1 MRLSPDAPRSVAPG
15 PFPRRFRL
23 CAVLLALVLV
33 GASAPA
39 AWGQTTY
46 YVDGD
51 AGNDGSTGETWA
63 SAFATLTKALD
74 AATGSDQI
82 WIAQGTY
89 YPDEGPGVTDDDRS
103 ASFTVTGVQDG
114 LEIYGGFENG
124 DAFTDRSPADHPV
137 ILSGD
142 VNGDGGAPFNSYHIV
157 LMDGGASIGSDIDA
171 NITSATV
178 LSGVTITG
186 GRANGTGFDIE
197 GGGLYCDG
205 SGSGNACSP
214 TLTHVTFIGNQA
226 QYKGG
231 AIYNNGAF
239 SGTSSPTIAN
249 AVFSGN
255 ESLNTGGAIHNDG
268 TSSPTITNALFAG
281 NTAGIS
287 GGAIYNYRDPLGTSR
302 LTLTNAT
309 FTGNTASGQGGAMY
323 SVGMDGTNGPA
334 ITNTI
339 FYDNAAPSGGDALHN
354 KDVVPTV
361 AHSLIEGGVNGDG
374 VGGNANIDNGNNLDA
389 DPRFV
394 DSTDADGPDDTF
406 ATADDGFVLTEN
418 SPAVDAGDSTAL
430 SAPTD
435 ITGAVRVQDATVDL
449 GAYEFSA
456 SVTYYVD
463 GTGGHD
469 GNDGTSW
476 ASAFATLP
484 QALGVA
490 GGGDTIYIAQGTYTP
505 GPDRSDSFTIT
516 GNQYRL
522 KIYGGFEAGDAFADR
537 SPADHPTILSG
548 DIGTPGDPSDNSY
561 HVVVVDGGTGIGPD
575 IGANITGATV
585 LSGVTITGGNANGAA
600 PDNRGGGLFCD
611 GEGPGNACSPT
622 LKNITFSD
630 NAAEDGGAIYNNGY
644 DGTSSP
650 TILRAVFADNTA
662 ENNGGALYNDGTR
675 SYFPTV
681 SSPTITNA
689 LFAGNAAGGNGGALY
704 NDGGLG
710 GTSSPPITNAT
721 FAGNTAEEDGGAIYN
736 NGGEAATTITNTVLY
751 GNAATGNGDEIYND
765 AVSAYLAY
773 SLIDG
778 GVNGDGVAGTINIDI
793 GNNLDAD
800 PLFVDPA
807 DADGPDDTFA
817 TADDGLRLT
826 ESSPAVDAG
835 DSGALAEATDLAG
848 ADRVR
853 NGTVDLGAY
862 ELAPPVTYHVDG
874 SSGHDSNDGTGWASA
889 FATLTQA
896 LGVAGGTDQIWVAQ
910 GTYTPGPDRSD
921 SFTITGP
928 QDGLRIYGGFEAGD
942 AFADRHPA
950 DHPVILSGDIGTPG
964 DPSDNSYHVVI
975 MDAGNRIG
983 PDIGANITGA
993 TVLSGVTITGG
1004 NANGSPP
1011 DIAGGGLFCD
1021 GEGPGNACSPT
1032 LKNITFSD
1040 NAAEEGGAV
1049 YNSGFFGGTSSPAI
1063 LNVVFSGNTA
1073 TNNGGALYNVS
1084 FSEGTSSPTITNVTF
1099 VGNTAANNGGA
1110 MYNYGAF
1117 GGTSIPAVTN
1127 TILWGNAAT
1136 NEGDEVYNLDAT
1148 ATVAYSLIE
1157 GGVNGEGVAGEA
1169 NTDAGNNLVADPLF
1183 ARPGDPDGPDGTF
1196 ATADDGLRLTEGS
1209 PALNAGDSTALSAP
1223 TDITGAVRVQGATVD
1238 LGAYE
1243 GTDGVIP
1250 VELTRLTATP
1260 DAGGVLLEWTTAA
1273 ETQNAGFEVERQS
1286 VGEGNTSSNAASGD
1300 AASGDAASGDWTTV
1314 GFVEGAG
1321 TTTEAQAYRFRAEGL
1336 PVGTHRFR
1344 LRQLDADGTATLSAP
1359 VAATVRLAEAYR
1371 VTAPAP
1377 NPAVSGA
1384 TMRLAVRE
1392 AQPVRVAVYDVLGR
1406 EVRVVFDGPMS
1417 AQQPTTLRIG
1427 EGLPAGQYF
1436 VRAVG
1441 ERFSAT
1447 ERLTIVR

>member
-1 MRLSPDAPRSVAPG
+1 MRLSPDAPRPFAPG
-15 PFPRRFRL
+15 AFPRRFRL

-51 AGNDGSTGETWA
+51 AGSDGSTGDTWA

-74 AATGSDQI
+74 VATGSDQI

-89 YPDEGPGVTDDDRS
+89 YPDEGPGVSEADRS
-103 ASFTVTGVQDG
+103 ASFTVTGDQDG
-114 LEIYGGFENG
+114 LRIYGGFEVG

-157 LMDGGASIGSDIDA
+157 LMDGGTGLGPDIGA

-186 GRANGTGFDIE
+186 GRANGMGADTE

-205 SGSGNACSP
+205 YGSGNACSP

-231 AIYNNGAF
+231 AIYNDGAY
-239 SGTSSPTIAN
+239 SGTSSPTIVN
-249 AVFSGN
+249 AAFSGN
-255 ESLNTGGAIHNDG
+255 ESGNTGGAIHNDGLDG
-268 TSSPTITNALFAG
+268 TSSPTITNALFVG
-281 NTAGIS
+281 NAAES
-287 GGAIYNYRDPLGTSR
+287 AGGAIYNDEGTTGASR
-302 LTLTNAT
+302 PTLTNAT
-309 FTGNTASGQGGAMY
+309 LTGNTAGGLGGAMY
-323 SVGMDGTNGPA
+323 SVGTDGTNGPT

-339 FYDNAAPSGGDALHN
+339 FYGNAAPGGGDALYN
-354 KDVVPTV
+354 LDATPTV

-374 VGGNANIDNGNNLDA
+374 VAGTPNIDNGNNLNA
-389 DPRFV
+389 DPLFV
-394 DSTDADGPDDTF
+394 DPADADGPDDTF
-406 ATADDGFVLTEN
+406 TTADDGLVLTAN

-430 SAPTD
+430 SLPTD

-456 SVTYYVD
+456 PVTYYVD
-463 GTGGHD
+463 GSSGRD
-469 GNDGTSW
+469 SNDGTSW
-476 ASAFATLP
+476 ASAFATLTH
-484 QALGVA
+484 ALGVA
-490 GGGDTIYIAQGTYTP
+490 GGSDTIYIAQGTYTP

-516 GNQYRL
+516 GDQYRL

-537 SPADHPTILSG
+537 RPVDHPVILSG

-561 HVVVVDGGTGIGPD
+561 HVVVMDGGTHIGPD
-575 IGANITGATV
+575 IGANITSTTV
-585 LSGVTITGGNANGAA
+585 LSGVTITGGNANGTA
-600 PDNRGGGLFCD
+600 PDNRGGGLLCD
-611 GEGPGNACSPT
+611 GQGNGNVCSPT
-622 LKNITFSD
+622 LKTIVFAD

-650 TILRAVFADNTA
+650 TIRRAVFADNAA
-662 ENNGGALYNDGTR
+662 ENNGGALYNDGT
-675 SYFPTV
+675 SSALPTGP

-689 LFAGNAAGGNGGALY
+689 LFVGNAAGGNGGALY

-710 GTSSPPITNAT
+710 GTSSPPIMNAT
-721 FAGNTAEEDGGAIYN
+721 FVGNTAEGDGGAIYN
-736 NGGEAATTITNTVLY
+736 NEGAASTTITNTILY
-751 GNAATGNGDEIYND
+751 GNAATGSGDEIYNN
-765 AVSAYLAY
+765 VISASLAY

-778 GVNGDGVAGTINIDI
+778 GVNGDGVAGTPNIDS
-793 GNNLDAD
+793 GNNLNAD
-800 PLFVDPA
+800 PLFVAPT

-817 TADDGLRLT
+817 TADDGLRPT
-826 ESSPAVDAG
+826 ENSPVVDAG
-835 DSGALAEATDLAG
+835 DSGAMSEATDLAG
-848 ADRVR
+848 ADRVQ

-862 ELAPPVTYHVDG
+862 ELVPPVTYHVDG
-874 SSGHDSNDGTGWASA
+874 NSGRDSNDGTSWASA
-889 FATLTQA
+889 FATLTHA
-896 LGVAGGTDQIWVAQ
+896 LGVAGGTDQIWIAQ

-921 SFTITGP
+921 SFTVTGD

-942 AFADRHPA
+942 AFADRRPA
-950 DHPVILSGDIGTPG
+950 DHPVTLSGDIGTPG
-964 DPSDNSYHVVI
+964 DPSDNSYHVVV
-975 MDAGNRIG
+975 MDGGNRIG
-983 PDIGANITGA
+983 PDIGANLTGA
-993 TVLSGVTITGG
+993 TVLSGVAITGG
-1004 NANGSPP
+1004 NANGAAP

-1021 GEGPGNACSPT
+1021 GEGSGNACSPT
-1032 LKNITFSD
+1032 LKTITFSD
-1040 NAAEEGGAV
+1040 NTAGEGGAV

-1063 LNVVFSGNTA
+1063 LNVVFVGNTA

-1099 VGNTAANNGGA
+1099 AGNTAANNGGA

-1117 GGTSIPAVTN
+1117 GGTSTPAVTN

-1136 NEGDEVYNLDAT
+1136 NEGDEIYNLDAT
-1148 ATVAYSLIE
+1148 ATVAHSLIE

-1169 NTDAGNNLVADPLF
+1169 NADAGNNLVADPLF

-1196 ATADDGLRLTEGS
+1196 ATADDGLRLKPGS
-1209 PALNAGDSTALSAP
+1209 PALNAGDSTALSVP

-1260 DAGGVLLEWTTAA
+1260 DADGVLLEWTTAS
-1273 ETQNAGFEVERQS
+1273 ETRNAGFEIERQA
-1286 VGEGNTSSNAASGD
+1286 VGEEN
-1300 AASGDAASGDWTTV
+1300 AASGDWTTI

-1321 TTTEAQAYRFRAEGL
+1321 TTTEAQAYRFRAEDL

-1359 VAATVRLAEAYR
+1359 VTAAVRLAEAYR
-1371 VTAPAP
+1371 LAAPAP
-1377 NPAVSGA
+1377 NPATTGA
-1384 TMRLAVRE
+1384 TMRLVVR
-1392 AQPVRVAVYDVLGR
+1392 QPQAVRVAVYDVLGR
-1406 EVRVVFDGPMS
+1406 AVRVLLDGPMS
-1417 AQQPTTLRIG
+1417 AEQPTTLRVG

-1441 ERFSAT
+1441 EHFRAT